1 VHAYHPAVA
10 SARLAIDLGTSH
22 TVGVVHRE
30 GQQVR
35 PLVFDGSPL
44 LPSGVAVADDGG
56 LVTGRDA
63 QRIAQLWPDRYE
75 PHPKRRVDE
84 GSVLLGDRVY
94 SVAELL
100 AAVLRRVIAEAGP
113 AAANAVLTC
122 PADWGGPRRDVLR
135 EAARQAGLGGAGGA
149 AGLRGSLLAPG
160 GLALVDEP
168 VAAAAYCMAVAGQR
182 LYVGQALAVFDF
194 GGGTLDVTV
203 VRRDADQLRV
213 LATGGLDDL
222 GGLDIDAAVVGHLG
236 HLVELR
242 DPALWRRLQS
252 PADAAQGRDRRTF
265 WAEARS
271 AKEMLSRTSTAPV
284 QVPGRPDAL
293 HLTRDELE
301 RIAGP
306 LIARAVDETRR
317 VVERAGLATGSLAG
331 VLLVGGSSRIPLVA
345 SRLHVRLGVAPTM
358 PEQPELPVAHGA
370 LLVAGGAAPG
380 PGATAGPVAAPQRP
394 VPTSPAGWGTSDTVS
409 GSPLFG
415 SPGPGP
421 ISAAPYAGGSPV
433 GAPPQSAPPGSPPGP
448 PPPGAPVPS
457 WPGQGPQP
465 WAPRPAPKRKR
476 RTRWAAMTGLLTTLL
491 VVALVAGGV
500 VWLGRKVAGG
510 LGDPSSGSGQESLF
524 GNPDG
529 ADGELKQVHDIALT
543 GGGAGAV
550 ATDGKTAYYASSGA
564 DTTKVSAL
572 PMAGGK
578 AAWATDVPFA
588 AAELRLTVVSGLLL
602 LDGGRSTLDGDARAV
617 LDAGSGRLLW
627 HKVWAGRFDLA
638 YVGTDALI
646 EQNDDPT
653 GVSRVDLRTG
663 KARWTIS
670 GPDFPLS
677 GDDRLAAATRT
688 WPAAAA
694 TTKPGDP
701 VAAPGGRGMR
711 ESLRAGSDVVMLNE
725 DTERLRVIDGRTGR
739 VRRTAKV
746 ALDYETWTAYDGLV
760 VGVPADGND
769 ATVQAY
775 RLGDLKLA
783 WRFKLPAGSS
793 IDAIRPCGPKL
804 VCVVADPPSGGDT
817 FVRAVDMIG
826 GKETWNFQ
834 APSDMIDVGWY
845 VVDGKLVFGE
855 HNWGSI
861 GEASLMGTD
870 GKLVRES
877 TDRSLSVLC
886 TDGGRAGMQKVRV
899 AGQNVVWQVLV
910 GQLDS
915 GATTEGVDVGPDQ
928 AAGVAL
934 AGDSLVVV
942 TAGAS
947 PRVRAYRVELG

>member
-1 VHAYHPAVA
+1 
-10 SARLAIDLGTSH
+10 
-22 TVGVVHRE
+22 VHRE

-44 LPSGVAVADDGG
+44 LPSGVAIADDGG

-100 AAVLRRVIAEAGP
+100 AAVLRRVVAEAGS

-135 EAARQAGLGGAGGA
+135 EAARQAGLGGVGGAGLAGA
-149 AGLRGSLLAPG
+149 AGLASSLLAPG
-160 GLALVDEP
+160 EVSLVDEP

-182 LYVGQALAVFDF
+182 LYVGQALTVFDF

-265 WAEARS
+265 WAEARA

-317 VVERAGLATGSLAG
+317 VVERAGLGSGALAG

-345 SRLHVRLGVAPTM
+345 SRLHARLGVAPTM

-370 LLVAGGAAPG
+370 LLVGGEAPG
-380 PGATAGPVAAPQRP
+380 GPGVRDAPGGPGTAAAPQRP
-394 VPTSPAGWGTSDTVS
+394 HPA
-409 GSPLFG
+409 
-415 SPGPGP
+415 
-421 ISAAPYAGGSPV
+421 
-433 GAPPQSAPPGSPPGP
+433 
-448 PPPGAPVPS
+448 
-457 WPGQGPQP
+457 QGPQP
-465 WAPRPAPKRKR
+465 WAPRPAPSRKR
-476 RTRWAAMTGLLTTLL
+476 RGRRAATISLLSTLL
-491 VVALVAGGV
+491 AVALVVTGV

-510 LGDPSSGSGQESLF
+510 LGDLSPGDSQGWLF
-524 GNPDG
+524 GNPNG

-578 AAWATDVPFA
+578 AAWTTSVPFG
-588 AAELRLTVVSGLLL
+588 AAELRLTVVGGVLV
-602 LDGGRSTLDGDARAV
+602 LDGGRSTMDGDARAV

-627 HKVWAGRFDLA
+627 RRLWGGRVDLA

-646 EQNDDPT
+646 EQNEDPT

-663 KARWTIS
+663 RARWTIS

-688 WPAAAA
+688 WPAAGA
-694 TTKPGDP
+694 TVKPGDP
-701 VAAPGGRGMR
+701 VSAPGGRGMR
-711 ESLRAGSDVVMLNE
+711 ESLRTGSEVVMLNE
-725 DTERLRVIDGRTGR
+725 DTERVRVIDGKTGK

-746 ALDYETWTAYDGLV
+746 ALDYETWTAYEGLV
-760 VGVPADGND
+760 VGVAADGND
-769 ATVQAY
+769 ATVRAY
-775 RLGDLKLA
+775 RLTDLKLA
-783 WRFKLPAGSS
+783 WQYKLPAGSS
-793 IDAIRPCGPKL
+793 IDAIRPCGPKQ

-826 GKETWNFQ
+826 GTETWNYQ

-855 HNWGSI
+855 DNWGSI
-861 GEASLMGTD
+861 GEASLVGTD
-870 GKLVRES
+870 GKLARES

-886 TDGGRAGMQKVRV
+886 TDGGRAGMQRVRV

-910 GQLDS
+910 GRIGS
-915 GATTEGVDVGPDQ
+915 GDTTEGVDVGPDQ

-934 AGDSLVVV
+934 TGDSLVVV

-947 PRVRAYRVELG
+947 PRVLAYRVELG